1 MVCSPPGYSMA
12 VTLVLLSRRC
22 GDSLDAA
29 ATVWAAAAADFGAVL
44 YFALKV
50 KLTVAGFPAAT
61 VTV

>member
-1 MVCSPPGYSMA
+1 MVCLGAASSSSLGGRR
-12 VTLVLLSRRC
+12 SRC
-22 GDSLDAA
+22 PHGN
-29 ATVWAAAAADFGAVL
+29 DFGSVVR

>member
-1 MVCSPPGYSMA
+1 MA

>member
-1 MVCSPPGYSMA
+1 MRFLA
-12 VTLVLLSRRC
+12 LC
-22 GDSLDAA
+22 GRHSLGCDGRE
-29 ATVWAAAAADFGAVL
+29 FGAVL